1 MMCRGRW
8 HKVAD
13 ASRFIN
19 IADLR
24 RAAERRLPRSVF
36 DYIDGG
42 ADGEVTL
49 RENTRAFDDV
59 TFRPRCAVEVPASD
73 LRTTVLGTPLAVPF
87 IFAPVGSSRMFW
99 PRGEAVAA
107 SVAGDAGTIYCL
119 STLSG
124 TRLEEV
130 KAATKGPA
138 WFQLYLCG
146 GRDIATR
153 GTFFS
158 DISQMKPEGWQPG
171 TVDAIATG
179 SADGRRLVIKAVNY
193 RDGANTLLVHL
204 QGRVPAA
211 AQATLYTITAALH
224 ETASLEQPDR
234 IKPVARPIEY
244 RPDLTVDLEPYTVA
258 VLEIV
263 AR

>member
-1 MMCRGRW
+1 
-8 HKVAD
+8 
-13 ASRFIN
+13 
-19 IADLR
+19 
-24 RAAERRLPRSVF
+24 
-36 DYIDGG
+36 
-42 ADGEVTL
+42 
-49 RENTRAFDDV
+49 
-59 TFRPRCAVEVPASD
+59 
-73 LRTTVLGTPLAVPF
+73 
-87 IFAPVGSSRMFW
+87 
-99 PRGEAVAA
+99 
-107 SVAGDAGTIYCL
+107 
-119 STLSG
+119 
-124 TRLEEV
+124 
-130 KAATKGPA
+130 
-138 WFQLYLCG
+138 
-146 GRDIATR
+146 
-153 GTFFS
+153 
-158 DISQMKPEGWQPG
+158 MKPEGWQPG